1 MSKVFGIIGHAHD
14 STVAYIE
21 DGEIKVVIEEE
32 RIRKIKSWALSGVY
46 PWFAMDT
53 IENDMGYKLEDS
65 DYNCIAE
72 VAEPDLD
79 RYKSEEMRRKVV
91 TYPHHLLH
99 AVGAYYTSGFKEK
112 TLVITHDGSG
122 FKTVGR
128 VYLVYDNKLYL
139 VHKQPKEKSAS
150 IGQYFGRC
158 TTQFA
163 PKGAVWHSLKD
174 EGKLMG
180 MAGHGKYNE
189 EMYNKLKQLL
199 HYTNDLNFGPC
210 GNWNRVETFFESLRE
225 EESDWSDNFE
235 LRAEWA
241 FNVQKL
247 LEDVF
252 LEYLEDLHKFYPEYK
267 RVAVAGGIFANVK
280 LNQKINELDWVDEV
294 YVYPAM
300 SDSGL
305 ALAAAIM
312 KSVELGEWENK
323 RFENVFLGNDYT
335 KDEIKKEEKEWNFN
349 KEKFDSKKV
358 AKLLNDGNII
368 GCFQGKME
376 YGPRALGSR
385 SILVRATDKEM
396 HETLNNRL
404 ERHEIMPFAPI
415 ILGEKVDDVC
425 KNTKSKMTA
434 EFMTMCYTV
443 KDEWVDKIPAVVHR
457 VDNTLRPQLVFKER
471 NKFFHSI
478 LNEYYKISKIPVLLN
493 TSFNGHGQP
502 IIYDLNQP
510 FEHLEK
516 GTVDY
521 LVLEDNLYWSKNEK
535 KAD

>member
-65 DYNCIAE
+65 DYICIAE

-128 VYLVYDNKLYL
+128 VYLGYDDKLHL

-478 LNEYYKISKIPVLLN
+478 LNEYYKIKKIPVLL
-493 TSFNGHGQP
+493 TPSFNGHGQP

>member
-65 DYNCIAE
+65 DYICIAE

-128 VYLVYDNKLYL
+128 VYLGYDDKLHL

-368 GCFQGKME
+368 GCFQGKM
-376 YGPRALGSR
+376 
-385 SILVRATDKEM
+385 
-396 HETLNNRL
+396 
-404 ERHEIMPFAPI
+404 
-415 ILGEKVDDVC
+415 
-425 KNTKSKMTA
+425 
-434 EFMTMCYTV
+434 
-443 KDEWVDKIPAVVHR
+443 
-457 VDNTLRPQLVFKER
+457 
-471 NKFFHSI
+471 
-478 LNEYYKISKIPVLLN
+478 
-493 TSFNGHGQP
+493 
-502 IIYDLNQP
+502 
-510 FEHLEK
+510 
-516 GTVDY
+516 
-521 LVLEDNLYWSKNEK
+521 
-535 KAD
+535 